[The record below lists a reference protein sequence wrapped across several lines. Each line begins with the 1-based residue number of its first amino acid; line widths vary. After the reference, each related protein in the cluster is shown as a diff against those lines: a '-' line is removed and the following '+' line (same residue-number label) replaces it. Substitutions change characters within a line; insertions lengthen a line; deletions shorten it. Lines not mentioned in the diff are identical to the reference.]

1 MSNSNVERNKAA
13 FRLLIEDAM
22 PNGRFDVIHEL
33 VSKTAIT
40 ERAGFANLYNTLG
53 DAIPER
59 GNFLEWLENG
69 WKPLSEAL
77 GGQKVTMHEVVGDGN
92 TVMMKWYYEVQ
103 HKGTFVGAPATHQT
117 ISWEE
122 VGVAHFNNDGKI
134 ERMWFMCEELK
145 LATQIGYT
153 LKLK

>member
-1 MSNSNVERNKAA
+1 MSDSQVERNKAA

-22 PNGRFDVIHEL
+22 PNGRFDVIREL
-33 VSKTAIT
+33 VSKTAVT
-40 ERAGFANLYNTLG
+40 ERAGFASLYNALG

-77 GGQKVTMHEVVGDGN
+77 GGQKVTMHHVVGDGN
-92 TVMMKWYYEVQ
+92 TVMMKWFYEVQ
-103 HKGTFVGAPATHQT
+103 HKGTFVGAPATHKT
-117 ISWEE
+117 ITWEE
-122 VGVAHFNNDGKI
+122 VGIAQFNNDGKI
-134 ERMWFMCEELK
+134 ENMWFMCEELK
-145 LATQIGYT
+145 LAVQIGYE